1 VADVILE
8 HVHIIIL
15 GDTNCWTPRLSLER
29 ILEQLVLLRLLYQI
43 LLCLVV
49 GPEVVKVL
57 LGAKCGA
64 ESVSWTSLA

>member
-1 VADVILE
+1 MADVVLE
-8 HVHIIIL
+8 HVHVVIMRDNYC
-15 GDTNCWTPRLSLER
+15 GAPWLSLER

-64 ESVSWTSLA
+64 ESISRTSLT